1 MQNLVTI
8 VVLIVPFVFVITM
21 VWLGINA
28 KQKRDQLQAD
38 LYAKAL
44 EKGLPIP
51 ENLFVENKK
60 KERKPLNTGIILISV
75 SIGIMLSLWLLFN
88 SIAQAF
94 KDPDLD
100 FMPMLAL
107 VGLIPFM
114 AGVAFVIIHFVE
126 KKRTPSED
134 AK

>member
-1 MQNLVTI
+1 MQDLVTI
-8 VVLIVPFVFVITM
+8 VVLIVPFVFTIAI
-21 VWLGINA
+21 VWLGINE
-28 KQKRDQLQAD
+28 KQKRNQLQAD

-60 KERKPLNTGIILISV
+60 KERKPLNTGIILTSV

-88 SIAQAF
+88 SFAKVMPDEAAF
-94 KDPDLD
+94 L
-100 FMPMLAL
+100 PMLAL

-114 AGVAFVIIHFVE
+114 AGVAFLIIHYVE